1 MNKLYSL
8 CGWQLRSEIALPE
21 LPHWQGTDPAES
33 VTCVVGTVPETLGE
47 TALKTDVM
55 EVSADG
61 RRARMRIA
69 NVGTYLIESGNRIV
83 VQPDPGMDAGSPDI
97 RLFLLG
103 GGLGYLCH
111 QRGVLPVHAAVVEI
125 DGRAAL
131 FTGVS
136 GAGKSTLAS
145 AFLQRGHRVL
155 SDDIAP
161 IALESE
167 RARILPSIARIRLW
181 PDSATHVGWPAEG
194 LEQCRSTLLKVT
206 RPLGTAQ
213 VQEPLTP
220 IAVFHLQPGAPD
232 LASMRLLPITG
243 GRAVTALGTR
253 VYRERGL
260 MATAGRPTGAARI
273 AMAASRIPHHFRME
287 RKRDFAFLPATV
299 DAVIEKLRTLR

>member
-1 MNKLYSL
+1 MSKLYAL
-8 CGWQLRSEIALPE
+8 CGWRLRSEIDLPE
-21 LPHWQGTDPAES
+21 LSAWQGQDAAES
-33 VTCVVGTVPETLGE
+33 ITFVVGTVPETLGE
-47 TALKTDVM
+47 TALRTDVM

-61 RRARMRIA
+61 RRARMRIT
-69 NVGTYLIESGNRIV
+69 NVGTYLIENGNSIV
-83 VQPDPGMDAGSPDI
+83 VQPDPGMDPGSPDI

-103 GGLGYLCH
+103 GALGYLCH
-111 QRGVLPVHAAVVEI
+111 QRGVLPVHASVVEI

-181 PDSATHVGWPAEG
+181 PDSATHVGWPVEG
-194 LEQCRSTLLKVT
+194 LETCRTTLLKVA
-206 RPLGTAQ
+206 RPLDTDQ
-213 VQEPLTP
+213 VPEPLTP

-232 LASMRLLPITG
+232 LDSMRLLPITG

-260 MATAGRPTGAARI
+260 MATAGQPAGAARI

-287 RKRDFAFLPATV
+287 RKRDFALLPATV
-299 DAVIEKLRTLR
+299 DAVIEKLRTLQ